1 MAHHPSDSDI
11 LTTFREPSSRE
22 KGFTL
27 LVRKYQEQIYWHL
40 RRILTDHDDANDVV
54 QNVFIKI
61 WNNLDGFKENSKL
74 YTWIYRIATNEA
86 ITFIKNKKANLIVPL
101 GDENDDNSFNLQSD
115 VYFKGTDIELKLQNA
130 IKQLPGRQKMV
141 FNMRYFGHMN
151 YHDMAET
158 LHVSIG
164 TLKASYHIAVKK
176 IEEFLKTN

>member
-11 LTTFREPSSRE
+11 LITFRNPISRE
-22 KGFTL
+22 KGFTM

-40 RRILTDHDDANDVV
+40 RRILIDHDDTNDVV

-86 ITFIKNKKANLIVPL
+86 ITFIKSKKSNMIVSL
-101 GDENDDNSFNLQSD
+101 GNETDDNSFNLQSD
-115 VYFKGTDIELKLQNA
+115 VYFKGTDIELKLQKA
-130 IKQLPGRQKMV
+130 IKLLPARQKMV
-141 FNMRYFGHMN
+141 FNMRYFGNMN
-151 YHDMAET
+151 YHDMAEV
-158 LHVSIG
+158 LQVSIG

-176 IEEFLKTN
+176 IEEFLKSD